1 MAICWFVTFVVLLF
15 IELTTVNLVSIWFAV
30 GAVAAVITACFV
42 DSAIIQTLVFIIVSL
57 VALLI
62 TKPMVKKFKSNRIE
76 ATNLDRV
83 VGKTAIVTKRIS
95 ASSYGEVKV
104 LGSIWTAASDEVIE
118 VGMHAV
124 VKKIDGVK
132 LLVSKEEK

>member
-1 MAICWFVTFVVLLF
+1 M
-15 IELTTVNLVSIWFAV
+15 
-30 GAVAAVITACFV
+30 
-42 DSAIIQTLVFIIVSL
+42 
-57 VALLI
+57 ALLI
-62 TKPMVKKFKSNRIE
+62 TKPMVKKFKSNKIE